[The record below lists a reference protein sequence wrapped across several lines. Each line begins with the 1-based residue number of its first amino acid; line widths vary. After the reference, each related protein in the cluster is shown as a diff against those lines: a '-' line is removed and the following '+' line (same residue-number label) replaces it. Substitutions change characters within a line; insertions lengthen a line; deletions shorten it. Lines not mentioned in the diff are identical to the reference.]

1 MINIVLDYDIWYW
14 NFLKSNEILKNWLLF
29 VFVVKYL
36 FEVLVI
42 EVLIIVVIDISI

>member
-1 MINIVLDYDIWYW
+1 MI
-14 NFLKSNEILKNWLLF
+14 LKIIKKYRNEVFKNWLLF
-29 VFVVKYL
+29 VFVFKYL